1 MNEVSLGLFAEL
13 VLNVEVKVARRE
25 PDSTVGCDSG

>member
-13 VLNVEVKVARRE
+13 VLNVEVKVA
-25 PDSTVGCDSG
+25 DSTVGCDSG